1 MTITRDDQSDRPSE
15 LDRLT
20 VEQVLDLVNQLA
32 ASAGVVR
39 PAIAFLPWLDDN
51 SPVAVMFE
59 PGRGWAQARLD
70 IDRRALD
77 ELSPAAWRHLL
88 AHEIGHLKLHHH
100 RFVRFLPELLEEL
113 AGLAFLAGLAWFVL
127 REPSWAVGI
136 GCALFFVLAMVF
148 QECWAAALEVRA
160 DQYAVRVASLDH
172 ATADE
177 VWDYLEDNASAA
189 GPVGYAVDRLRR
201 RHLHHYLDRHTARRQ
216 LIEQRAQHRAEGSR

>member
-1 MTITRDDQSDRPSE
+1 MTITRDDQRDRPPR

-20 VEQVLDLVNQLA
+20 VEQVLDLVDQLA

-39 PAIAFLPWLDDN
+39 PAVAFLPWLDDN

-59 PGRGWAQARLD
+59 PGRRWAQARLD

-77 ELSPAAWRHLL
+77 VLSPAAWRHLL
-88 AHEIGHLKLHHH
+88 AREIGHLKLHHR

-113 AGLAFLAGLAWFVL
+113 AGFAFLAGLAWFFL

-136 GCALFFVLAMVF
+136 GCGLFFVLAMVLR
-148 QECWAAALEVRA
+148 ECWAVALEVRA
-160 DQYAVRVASLDH
+160 DRDAVRVAGLDH

-177 VWDYLEDNASAA
+177 VWDYLEDKSGAA
-189 GPVGYAVDRLRR
+189 GPVGYLVDRQRR
-201 RHLHHYLDRHTARRQ
+201 RHLHRHINRHAALRQ
-216 LIEQRAQHRAEGSR
+216 LIDQHAQRREAVR